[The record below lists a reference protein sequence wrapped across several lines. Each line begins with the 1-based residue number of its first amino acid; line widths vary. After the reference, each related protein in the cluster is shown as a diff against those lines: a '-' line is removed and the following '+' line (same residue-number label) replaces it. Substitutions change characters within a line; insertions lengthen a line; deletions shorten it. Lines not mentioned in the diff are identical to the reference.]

1 MADVSIPATLH
12 NLHTTRSP
20 GEVVKLLF
28 RASPNPQR
36 IADVLE
42 GAGFETLENHFSWGR
57 TPIKGQVLPTLPDTV
72 SSNMRM
78 LLVGLNPSLHS
89 VEAGYGFA
97 GPGNRFWPAV
107 TEAGLVSKDRDP
119 VHALKHHRIG
129 MSDLVKRAS
138 TKASAI
144 SGVEYQAGVARLD
157 RLCGWLSPGIVC
169 VLGITGWRSAL
180 NNRNLRLGKQ
190 TTRLGGRTVY
200 VLPNPS
206 GLNAHTNHADLV
218 TRFNELAAI
227 VRHLCFLV
235 SLQ

>member
-1 MADVSIPATLH
+1 MREIVDVSIPKALH

-20 GEVVKLLF
+20 GDVVELLF
-28 RASPNPQR
+28 GTSPSRQR

-42 GAGFETLENHFSWGR
+42 GAGFETLKITSHGAGAQVES
-57 TPIKGQVLPTLPDTV
+57 QVLPTLPDTV
-72 SSNMRM
+72 SSKMRM

-97 GPGNRFWPAV
+97 GPGNRFWPAG

-119 VHALKHHRIG
+119 LHALKRHQIG

-144 SGVEYQAGVARLD
+144 SDVEYQAGVARLD

-180 NNRNLRLGKQ
+180 NNRNLRLGRQ
-190 TTRLGGRTVY
+190 TTQLGGRTVY

-218 TRFNELAAI
+218 QRFKELIKIADISA
-227 VRHLCFLV
+227 
-235 SLQ
+235 S

>member
-1 MADVSIPATLH
+1 MREIVDVSIPKALH

-20 GEVVKLLF
+20 GDVVELLF
-28 RASPNPQR
+28 GTSPSRQR

-42 GAGFETLENHFSWGR
+42 GAGFETLKITSHGAGAHVES
-57 TPIKGQVLPTLPDTV
+57 QVLPTLPDTV
-72 SSNMRM
+72 SSKMRM

-97 GPGNRFWPAV
+97 GPGNRFWSAA

-119 VHALKHHRIG
+119 LHALKHDQIG

-138 TKASAI
+138 TKAAVI
-144 SGVEYQAGVARLD
+144 SDVEYQAGVARLD

-180 NNRNLRLGKQ
+180 NNRNLRLGRQ
-190 TTRLGGRTVY
+190 TTQLGGRTVY

-218 TRFNELAAI
+218 KRFQELMKIADISA
-227 VRHLCFLV
+227 
-235 SLQ
+235 S

>member
-1 MADVSIPATLH
+1 MRDLADVALPATLH
-12 NLHTTRSP
+12 DLHKSRSP

-36 IADVLE
+36 IADLLE
-42 GAGFETLENHFSWGR
+42 GAGFESLTITSQGTDAR
-57 TPIKGQVLPTLPDTV
+57 IKGRVLGTLPDTV

-107 TEAGLVSKDRDP
+107 TESGLVSKERDP

-144 SGVEYQAGVARLD
+144 SGAEYQAGVARLD
-157 RLCGWLSPGIVC
+157 RLCGWLSPGVVC

-180 NNRNLRLGKQ
+180 NNRDLRLGKQ
-190 TTRLGGRTVY
+190 TIRLGGRTVY

-206 GLNAHTNHADLV
+206 GLNAHTNHGDLV

-227 VRHLCFLV
+227 VSR
-235 SLQ
+235 SAA